1 MRDVLRITQGAMVSI
16 SQIEGILNA
25 FEIPT
30 DDFEARIFILA
41 RLAEI
46 ARELSLKAFRS
57 DEHRLHVIDAI
68 QGSLDRY
75 IEQED
80 VVVNEVS

>member
-1 MRDVLRITQGAMVSI
+1 MVSI
-16 SQIEGILNA
+16 AQIEGVLNT
-25 FEIPT
+25 FEMPN
-30 DDFEARIFILA
+30 DDYEARIFILA

-46 ARELSLKAFRS
+46 ARELSLKTYRS

-80 VVVNEVS
+80 IVVNEVT